1 MSPARSTGPGTGPQ
15 PEPVPQRVR
24 VTSPRRDAR
33 RMGERRPRAAEFT
46 EQTGLGEVYLQALL
60 RAQMRVAG
68 ATLLVLG
75 LVLGALP
82 AVFYAVPSLAQVRIG
97 PAPLPWLV
105 IGVALYPALAIGARL
120 YVRICDRVER
130 DFVEFVDG
138 Q

>member
-1 MSPARSTGPGTGPQ
+1 
-15 PEPVPQRVR
+15 
-24 VTSPRRDAR
+24 
-33 RMGERRPRAAEFT
+33 MGERRPRAAEFT

-82 AVFYAVPSLAQVRIG
+82 ALFYAVPSLAQVRIG

-120 YVRICDRVER
+120 YARMCDRVER
-130 DFVEFVDG
+130 DFVDFVDG